1 MAEAEGIPPTAS
13 VASVGPG
20 IRYIGK
26 EHCYAYSGAFAA
38 SNTEQTLFDFIT
50 GSGYIVATLTLTAP
64 IQLVAGGISGGYP
77 RGWQLN
83 FNSQTV
89 GMYKADTAQQDMPT
103 VIEAQI
109 LIPPFTKVVLTSVD
123 SGNDA
128 NYLGT
133 AQLTGRV
140 YGAV

>member
-1 MAEAEGIPPTAS
+1 MTHTDVIPTSAS
-13 VASVGPG
+13 IASTGLG

-26 EHCYAYSGAFAA
+26 DHCYALSGAVAA
-38 SNTEQTLFDFIT
+38 SQSQQILFDFTT

-64 IQLVAGGISGGYP
+64 IRFDTDIVNGFM

-89 GMYKADTAQQDMPT
+89 GLYKADTADEDMQAY
-103 VIEAQI
+103 VEAQI
-109 LIPPFTKVVLTSVD
+109 LIPPFTAVVLTSFD
-123 SGNDA
+123 SASTA

-133 AQLTGRV
+133 ANLTGRV
-140 YGAV
+140 YGAE